1 MKRRVAIVLTT
12 RGNYAKMKSTMR
24 AVLNHPA
31 LELQVVV
38 GGGIV
43 LARYGDYAG
52 IIEADGFRIDRR
64 VPFLSDGDTLGEM
77 ARSAGQA
84 TKGMAEAFEELRPDV
99 VIVIADRYEALSVA
113 HAALCMNIP
122 IAHLEGGEVSGSIDE
137 SIRHAIT
144 KLAHIHFPAT
154 SSASDRIIRMGES
167 SESVIVV
174 GSPSLDLLSGLD
186 LSDVSSLNAIHWID
200 GGDTSPDFQKDYIV
214 VSQHPVVTEYDD
226 RSENMDETALAV
238 RELGLPAVWVW
249 PNMDAGSAEVTAG
262 IRKFRTDHAD
272 IHHVASLPM
281 ELYAILLKNARCL
294 VGNSSSGIRECEFLG
309 VPVVNIGT
317 RQQGRQ
323 RGANVMDVPYD
334 RRAIIRTIHTQLAHG
349 PYQSVHLYGDGRAG
363 EKIANALARHDF
375 RIQKRIAY

>member
-1 MKRRVAIVLTT
+1 VKRRVCIVLTT

-24 AVLNHPA
+24 AVLNHPE

-38 GGGIV
+38 GGGI
-43 LARYGDYAG
+43 LLPRYGDYVG
-52 IIEADGFRIDRR
+52 IIEADGFRIHRHA
-64 VPFLSDGDTLGEM
+64 PFLSEGDTLGEM

-84 TKGMAEAFEELRPDV
+84 TREMAGTFEELRPDV
-99 VIVIADRYEALSVA
+99 VVVIADRYEALSIA
-113 HAALCMNIP
+113 HAAVCMNIP
-122 IAHLEGGEVSGSIDE
+122 IAHLEGGEISGSIDE

-144 KLAHIHFPAT
+144 KLSHVHFPAT
-154 SSASDRIIRMGES
+154 VSAADRIVRMGES

-186 LSDVSSLNAIHWID
+186 LSDVSNLNAILWID
-200 GGDTSPDFQKDYIV
+200 GADTSPDFRKDYIV

-226 RSENMDETALAV
+226 RSENMEETALAV
-238 RELGLPAVWVW
+238 RELGLPVIWVW
-249 PNMDAGSAEVTAG
+249 PNMDAGSAEVTAR
-262 IRKFRTDHAD
+262 IRKFNTDNVG

-281 ELYAILLKNARCL
+281 ELYAVLLKNARCL

-323 RGANVMDVPYD
+323 RGANVMDVVYD
-334 RRAIIRTIHTQLAHG
+334 RRAILSAIHTQLTHG
-349 PYQSVHLYGDGRAG
+349 PYQSAHLYGDGRAG
-363 EKIANALARHDF
+363 EKIANSLARHDF
-375 RIQKRIAY
+375 RVQKRIAC